1 LKLSVTVSLIVSE
14 AKPEKDDFMIND
26 YDLEECEFGRNTI
39 FVFSSHWKMEYDCKF
54 ANQADEVIPE

>member
-1 LKLSVTVSLIVSE
+1 
-14 AKPEKDDFMIND
+14 MIND

-39 FVFSSHWKMEYDCKF
+39 FVFSSHWKMEYVPKF

>member
-1 LKLSVTVSLIVSE
+1 
-14 AKPEKDDFMIND
+14 MIND

-39 FVFSSHWKMEYDCKF
+39 FVFSSHWKMEYDRKF

>member
-1 LKLSVTVSLIVSE
+1 MV
-14 AKPEKDDFMIND
+14 ND